1 MHAIRLAMRPIGIAA
16 LILIFV
22 FLVAPILVAA
32 SVSFTADEF
41 ISFPPVGFSWKWYGE
56 IASNPV
62 WRRAVTNSVIAG
74 GLCAVIA
81 TVSGTLTA
89 YGISRIRS
97 RGLREAALIFFVM
110 PLAVPHMSLAMALY
124 PVFAKFGLIGT
135 LTGVALAQSIFAL
148 PFVVL
153 AVASVIRRRDRDLEQ
168 AARTLG
174 ASPARSFF
182 HVVLPLLTP
191 GIAAGAIL
199 SFMVSFDDVTVPI
212 FLSGV
217 RAGTVPKAMLDAL
230 ALNSDPSVMAASTAI
245 SILGLLLFVL
255 SSLLAKRG
263 R

>member
-1 MHAIRLAMRPIGIAA
+1 MLRPIAFVA
-16 LILIFV
+16 LALIFV

-32 SVSFTADEF
+32 SVSVTADEF
-41 ISFPPVGFSWKWYGE
+41 IAFPPIGFSWQWYAE
-56 IASNPV
+56 IASNPI
-62 WRRAVTNSVIAG
+62 WRRAVINSVIAG
-74 GLCAVIA
+74 ALCAAIA
-81 TVSGTLTA
+81 TVIGTLTA
-89 YGISRIRS
+89 YGISRLRR

-124 PVFAKFGLIGT
+124 PVFAKLGLIGT

-153 AVASVIRRRDRDLEQ
+153 AVGSVIRRRDRELER

-182 HVVLPLLTP
+182 HVVLPLLAP

-230 ALNSDPSVMAASTAI
+230 ALNADPSVMAASTAI
-245 SILGLLLFVL
+245 SLLGLILFTASALL
-255 SSLLAKRG
+255 SR
-263 R
+263 RR